1 LKLSKYYEN
10 VDLKEHFRTFHRSF
24 LPLFVLVST
33 VVLLI
38 WVVIKPKRSVEKIIA
53 TRAGNSLVGLL
64 NPALKE
70 PFFDPAFAVI
80 SPIEIVTTPLSVRF
94 DPPLGTEH
102 AGLTYNAQPFLTTRH
117 LGDDLNGI
125 GGNDS
130 DLGDPVYAVAD
141 GRVIYAGWPAEG
153 WGNVAMVLHTLP
165 DGRLV
170 ESFYGHL
177 DKIAV
182 FVGQRVRRGDRIG
195 DVGNAGG
202 KYLAHLHFELRTSPA
217 LDCGAGYGD
226 SALDRLAGEFS
237 LLKWR
242 GPSDDILSPAPR
254 EAPDAEDGQAPLGVK
269 TEK

>member
-1 LKLSKYYEN
+1 M
-10 VDLKEHFRTFHRSF
+10 DLKEHFRTFYRSF
-24 LPLFVLVST
+24 LPLFVLIST
-33 VVLLI
+33 LLLLI
-38 WVVIKPKRSVEKIIA
+38 WVLIKPKAGPEKVLTI
-53 TRAGNSLVGLL
+53 RAGNTLVGLL
-64 NPALKE
+64 NPGQKE
-70 PFFDPAFAVI
+70 PVFDPAFAVL
-80 SPIEIVTTPLSVRF
+80 SPIEMVTTPLAVRF

-130 DLGDPVYAVAD
+130 DLGDPVYAVSD
-141 GRVIYAGWPAEG
+141 GRVIYAGWPADG
-153 WGNVAMVLHTLP
+153 WGNVVIVLHALP
-165 DGRLV
+165 DTRMV

-177 DKIAV
+177 NKTTV

-242 GPSDDILSPAPR
+242 GPADEQLSPPPR
-254 EAPDAEDGQAPLGVK
+254 EAPDSDDTQSPLGVK
-269 TEK
+269 TEQ